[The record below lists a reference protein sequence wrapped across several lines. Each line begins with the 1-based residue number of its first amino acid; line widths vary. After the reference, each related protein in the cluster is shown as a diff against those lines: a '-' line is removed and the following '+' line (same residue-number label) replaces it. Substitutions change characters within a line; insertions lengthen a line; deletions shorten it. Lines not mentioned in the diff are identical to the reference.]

1 MIQPRIIRRL
11 NDRRL
16 KLAKRV
22 KKAPAAAETAVVQ
35 SKDQAAVANESGV
48 GAGGERRGGG
58 VGQNSKQRGFRLLG
72 QVVSKTKEV
81 ASRAFDN
88 GIGGGGSNDKKP
100 SRRLHRTEAGSKYA
114 VVEADAAEVVDLHS
128 TIKSTVRNR
137 VLLSSSTQTD
147 PVQDEAFDWDL
158 SDRADTETQTRSN
171 SSVLGKNYWQQ
182 PASADHSD
190 QLPQDALVQ
199 TDQRLVFLLRRART
213 RSEENDD
220 DDNDDVMA
228 PDESSKSEN
237 GNKKRIRYHDAWSQT
252 FVEVQEIGVQVNP
265 DELEVN
271 EGEGGDGI
279 DSHARPVTVK
289 TRTRNSGAM
298 LGLRRTDTSVVS
310 VPSNPIVGGFFV
322 ESSHGHVET
331 DSHHHIDVVAENP
344 RTGTGLST
352 ALTHAEARK
361 AATEFSVVSFDLASK
376 VQGRLDDSFTT
387 NQSADAG
394 FQVNLASD
402 AAIAVADKSARGD
415 ILSAVPIGT
424 MQLHTL
430 GYEVG
435 NCKSRRLFIGTRL
448 KQAQS
453 QSAIL
458 YIQIN
463 SKRGP
468 GNVS

>member
-1 MIQPRIIRRL
+1 MVNLRSKLDTGETSKTSQRK
-11 NDRRL
+11 L

-22 KKAPAAAETAVVQ
+22 KKAAA
-35 SKDQAAVANESGV
+35 AAVAYGSGT
-48 GAGGERRGGG
+48 GAAAGGGPRGEGRSSR
-58 VGQNSKQRGFRLLG
+58 QKGFRIIR
-72 QVVSKTKEV
+72 QVVSKTREA

-88 GIGGGGSNDKKP
+88 GIAGGGSSDKKP
-100 SRRLHRTEAGSKYA
+100 SRRHRTEAGSKYV
-114 VVEADAAEVVDLHS
+114 VVEADAAEVVDLHN

-137 VLLSSSTQTD
+137 VLLSSSTQTE

-182 PASADHSD
+182 PTTAEHSD

-213 RSEENDD
+213 QSEDNDD
-220 DDNDDVMA
+220 DDDVMA
-228 PDESSKSEN
+228 PDESEN

-265 DELEVN
+265 DELESNDSV
-271 EGEGGDGI
+271 GDGI

-289 TRTRNSGAM
+289 TRSRNSEAM
-298 LGLRRTDTSVVS
+298 LGIRRTDTSVES
-310 VPSNPIVGGFFV
+310 VPSKPIVGGFFV

-344 RTGTGLST
+344 RDGLST
-352 ALTHAEARK
+352 ARTHAEARK
-361 AATEFSVVSFDLASK
+361 AATEFSVVSFELASK
-376 VQGRLDDSFTT
+376 VQGHLDDSFTT

-402 AAIAVADKSARGD
+402 AAIAVADRSARGD

-435 NCKSRRLFIGTRL
+435 KSC
-448 KQAQS
+448 
-453 QSAIL
+453 
-458 YIQIN
+458 
-463 SKRGP
+463 
-468 GNVS
+468 

>member
-1 MIQPRIIRRL
+1 MNESSNLDRAEVSNACERHRRI
-11 NDRRL
+11 
-16 KLAKRV
+16 KLAK
-22 KKAPAAAETAVVQ
+22 K
-35 SKDQAAVANESGV
+35 VADEG
-48 GAGGERRGGG
+48 GAGGSGGRRRE
-58 VGQNSKQRGFRLLG
+58 VKQSSTQKGFRFWG
-72 QVVSKTKEV
+72 RQVVSKTKAA

-88 GIGGGGSNDKKP
+88 GIGGGSEKRP
-100 SRRLHRTEAGSKYA
+100 TQRQRTEAGSKYA

-137 VLLSSSTQTD
+137 SLLSASTQTD

-171 SSVLGKNYWQQ
+171 SSVLGRHYWQRRS
-182 PASADHSD
+182 ASATSAASANHSD
-190 QLPQDALVQ
+190 RLPQDALVQ

-213 RSEENDD
+213 QSAEENDD
-220 DDNDDVMA
+220 DDDDDVMA
-228 PDESSKSEN
+228 PDDCSKSES
-237 GNKKRIRYHDAWSQT
+237 GSKKRIRYHDAWSQT

-271 EGEGGDGI
+271 GGEGDGI

-289 TRTRNSGAM
+289 ARGRNGGGAM
-298 LGLRRTDTSVVS
+298 LASRRVAATSVVS
-310 VPSNPIVGGFFV
+310 APSQPIVGGFFV

-331 DSHHHIDVVAENP
+331 DSHHHVEVVDESPPAP
-344 RTGTGLST
+344 VSP
-352 ALTHAEARK
+352 ALTHAEARR
-361 AATEFSVVSFDLASK
+361 AATEFSVVSLDLASK
-376 VQGRLDDSFTT
+376 VQDRLDDSFAT

-415 ILSAVPIGT
+415 ILSAIPIGT

-435 NCKSRRLFIGTRL
+435 YLNRSEAGSFIF
-448 KQAQS
+448 
-453 QSAIL
+453 
-458 YIQIN
+458 
-463 SKRGP
+463 
-468 GNVS
+468 

>member
-1 MIQPRIIRRL
+1 MDSAK
-11 NDRRL
+11 NNKTSDRRL

-22 KKAPAAAETAVVQ
+22 KKAAAAAGTAVVQ
-35 SKDQAAVANESGV
+35 SKDEAAVADESGV
-48 GAGGERRGGG
+48 GTGGGGRGGGG
-58 VGQNSKQRGFRLLG
+58 VGQNSKQRGFRLFG

-88 GIGGGGSNDKKP
+88 GIGGVGSNDKKP
-100 SRRLHRTEAGSKYA
+100 SRRHRTEAGSKYA

-182 PASADHSD
+182 PPSADHSD

-213 RSEENDD
+213 QSEDNDD

-289 TRTRNSGAM
+289 TRSRNSGAM
-298 LGLRRTDTSVVS
+298 LGLRRAETSVVS
-310 VPSNPIVGGFFV
+310 VPSKPIVGGFFA

-344 RTGTGLST
+344 RTAAGLST

-376 VQGRLDDSFTT
+376 VQGHLDDSFTT

-435 NCKSRRLFIGTRL
+435 NCKSRRLFIRD
-448 KQAQS
+448 
-453 QSAIL
+453 
-458 YIQIN
+458 
-463 SKRGP
+463 
-468 GNVS
+468 

>member
-1 MIQPRIIRRL
+1 MNFEPAE
-11 NDRRL
+11 NNKTSHRRL

-22 KKAPAAAETAVVQ
+22 KKAAAAAVTAVVQ
-35 SKDQAAVANESGV
+35 SKDEATVAHES
-48 GAGGERRGGG
+48 GAGGGGGRGG
-58 VGQNSKQRGFRLLG
+58 VGQSSRQKGFRLLG

-88 GIGGGGSNDKKP
+88 GIGGGGGSGGGNSSDKKP
-100 SRRLHRTEAGSKYA
+100 SRRHRTEAGSKYA

-137 VLLSSSTQTD
+137 VLQSSSTQTD

-171 SSVLGKNYWQQ
+171 SSVLGKNYWEQ

-213 RSEENDD
+213 QSEDNGD

-271 EGEGGDGI
+271 ETEGGDGI

-289 TRTRNSGAM
+289 ARGKNSRAM
-298 LGLRRTDTSVVS
+298 LGLGRADTSVAF
-310 VPSNPIVGGFFV
+310 VPSKPIIGGFFG

-331 DSHHHIDVVAENP
+331 DSHHHIDVVAEAPGN
-344 RTGTGLST
+344 GLST
-352 ALTHAEARK
+352 TVRRTTA
-361 AATEFSVVSFDLASK
+361 EFSAVSFDLASK
-376 VQGRLDDSFTT
+376 VQDRLDDSFTT

-430 GYEVG
+430 GYEVR
-435 NCKSRRLFIGTRL
+435 NCRFWNPLS
-448 KQAQS
+448 
-453 QSAIL
+453 
-458 YIQIN
+458 IQ
-463 SKRGP
+463 
-468 GNVS
+468 